1 MAVNDAL
8 SGTANALK
16 SGRIKAGIDPG
27 LTGIDPE
34 GVAPGMAG
42 LISFHPGCF
51 SDGLQSFAITLV
63 LENLLY

>member
-1 MAVNDAL
+1 MAVNDAI

-16 SGRIKAGIDPG
+16 SGRIKA
-27 LTGIDPE
+27 GIDPE

-51 SDGLQSFAITLV
+51 SDVLQSFAITLV